1 MTMDR
6 PTLLHLDASPSRPD
20 DSVSRRLAARY
31 ADAWRDRHGAE
42 GYRYRDLTADP
53 VPLTDGAYALLGQ
66 HVERCGAVP
75 LDKVAEFAEDADEE
89 RQWALTLP
97 LVSEL
102 LAADTLLIGTPMYN
116 LSIPAALKAWIDR
129 VTFPGVY
136 TDPGTG
142 ERLLGRTRVVIT
154 AARGGGYGPGTPM
167 EAYDFQIPYLRAY
180 FGRIGV
186 AAANLHIVH
195 ADLTRSADIPAL
207 ARFQGLA
214 ADSLAT
220 AREAVAVLAAEV

>member
-6 PTLLHLDASPSRPD
+6 PTLLHLDASPSRPG
-20 DSVSRRLAARY
+20 DSVSRQLAALF
-31 ADAWRDRHGAE
+31 ADAWRERHGTD
-42 GYRYRDLTADP
+42 GYRYRDLSAEP

-75 LDKVAEFAEDADEE
+75 LDKVAEFAEDADEQ

-97 LVSEL
+97 LISQL

-136 TDPGTG
+136 TDPATG
-142 ERLLGRTRVVIT
+142 DRLLSRTRVVVA

-167 EAYDFQIPYLRAY
+167 EPYDFQIPYLRAY
-180 FGRIGV
+180 FGRLGV
-186 AAANLHIVH
+186 AGANLHFVH
-195 ADLTRSADIPAL
+195 ADLTRSADIPEL
-207 ARFQGLA
+207 AKFQGLA
-214 ADSLAT
+214 ASSLAA
-220 AREAVAVLAAEV
+220 AREAMTALAARA